1 MEDCLFCMIAEGK
14 IPSKKLYED
23 DQVVAFYDINPQAK
37 VHFLVVPKKH
47 IQSAAALTEE
57 DGALLGHIFAVIA
70 KLAKEVGLDNGY
82 RVISNVGE
90 DAGQTV
96 KHLHFHVLGGEK
108 LPKMAE
114 LKEKRRQLAAR
125 KKALYTEYRSA
136 QEEMR
141 QAVAVKANIDHLLGV
156 TDGQHKKEQER

>member
-23 DQVVAFYDINPQAK
+23 EQ
-37 VHFLVVPKKH
+37 
-47 IQSAAALTEE
+47 

-70 KLAKEVGLDNGY
+70 KLAAEQGLNNGY

-108 LPKMAE
+108 LP
-114 LKEKRRQLAAR
+114 
-125 KKALYTEYRSA
+125 
-136 QEEMR
+136 
-141 QAVAVKANIDHLLGV
+141 V
-156 TDGQHKKEQER
+156 